1 MKPNRTAPPIWM
13 MGISNSSFG
22 LYGGLAFFA
31 IPQMLASQYVSE
43 ARIAGI
49 TAAALSPNFWAVV
62 FGPMLDVR
70 FSRRWYATLF
80 AGLAALLA
88 VVAVLNLHHLAI
100 LEFALVAG
108 SAAAILST
116 TALGGWLS
124 TVARKEEENELSAW
138 YNFAYIASMG
148 VSTVV
153 AGELMRNLSL
163 WLAAALVGAMVFF
176 PTTIFLFIPAPAPDR
191 RLASESF
198 SQFSREVLLLLRRRE
213 VLITLLL
220 FLTPCGSFA
229 LTNMLGGLGNDFHA
243 TPRMVSLAGGLGAI
257 IPGMVGSLLFPL
269 LAKWMPLRL
278 LYLANGTIGGLFTLS
293 LLLLPRAPWT
303 FAAALLGEFLF
314 QAISYTGTVALS
326 FEAIGQNN
334 PLAATTFTFLIAA
347 TNVPVAYML
356 YLDGRAYGFGG
367 VRGSFAADALI
378 SIVVCVL
385 IGWLLSRFRG
395 EAFRPP
401 VQAVDT
407 ARTLPPDEVLRPTN
421 GIGE

>member
-1 MKPNRTAPPIWM
+1 MNQKTAETCLKSDRTAPPIWM

-22 LYGGLAFFA
+22 LYGGLAYFA
-31 IPQMLASQYVSE
+31 IPQILAAHHVSE

-49 TAAALSPNFWAVV
+49 TAAALSPTFWAVV

-80 AGLAALLA
+80 AALESLAA
-88 VVAVLNLHHLAI
+88 VIAVLNLRHLVI
-100 LEFALVAG
+100 LEIALVIG

-124 TVARKEEENELSAW
+124 TVNRKEDENKLSAW
-138 YNFAYIASMG
+138 FNFASIAPMGLSM
-148 VSTVV
+148 VV
-153 AGELMRNLSL
+153 GGELLRNLPPP
-163 WLAAALVGAMVFF
+163 LAAGLLGTMVFL
-176 PTTIFLFIPAPAPDR
+176 PAIIFLYIPAPGPDR
-191 RLASESF
+191 RLAGESF
-198 SQFSREVLLLLRRRE
+198 GQFSREILLLVRRRE

-229 LTNMLGGLGNDFHA
+229 LTNMLGGLGNDFSA
-243 TPRMVSLAGGLGAI
+243 TPRMVSLAGGVGAV
-257 IPGMVGSLLFPL
+257 IPGVLGCLLFPL
-269 LAKWMPLRL
+269 LAKRMPLRL
-278 LYLANGTIGGLFTLS
+278 LYLANGTLGGLFTLS
-293 LLLLPRAPWT
+293 LLALPHAPWT
-303 FAAALLGEFLF
+303 FALALLGQFLF

-356 YLDGRAYGFGG
+356 YLDGRAYTFGG
-367 VRGSFAADALI
+367 VRGSFAADALL

-385 IGWLLSRFRG
+385 IGWFLLRLPG
-395 EAFRPP
+395 EAFGAGLP
-401 VQAVDT
+401 VVD
-407 ARTLPPDEVLRPTN
+407 RLQTLPQDE
-421 GIGE
+421 